1 MLELL
6 VHAVTNFISAWGYGG
21 VGLLMGLE
29 SANIPIPSEAIMPFA
44 GFVASRGE
52 LSLLGVAFIGTLG
65 NWAGSSLSWWI
76 GRYYGKPFVQRFGKY
91 VFLNEHHLAQS
102 EKWFAKYGEASVFFG
117 RLLPVVRTFIS
128 LPAGFARMNYWR
140 FSLYTILGAFPF
152 CYLLAWLGFR
162 LGEHWEDLHRYF
174 RYLDIV
180 IVLAIIVVIVRVIV
194 ARKHKFSHLS
204 S

>member
-21 VGLLMGLE
+21 VALLMFFE

-44 GFVASRGE
+44 GFVASRGA
-52 LSLLGVAFIGTLG
+52 LSLLGVAIIGALG
-65 NWAGSSLSWWI
+65 NWAGSSFSWWI
-76 GRYYGKPFVQRFGKY
+76 GRQYGKLFVQRFGKY
-91 VFLNEHHLAQS
+91 VLLNERHLEQS
-102 EKWFAKYGEASVFFG
+102 EKWFAQYGEASVFFG

-128 LPAGFARMNYWR
+128 LPAGFAKMNYWR

-174 RYLDIV
+174 RYLDIL
-180 IVLAIIVVIVRVIV
+180 IVLIIIAAVIGMIMRRKRGVRN
-194 ARKHKFSHLS
+194 
-204 S
+204 